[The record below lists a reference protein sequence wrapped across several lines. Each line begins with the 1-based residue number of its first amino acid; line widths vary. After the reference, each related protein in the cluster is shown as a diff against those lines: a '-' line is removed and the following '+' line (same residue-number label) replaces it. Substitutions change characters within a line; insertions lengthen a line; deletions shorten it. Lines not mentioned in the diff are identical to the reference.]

1 MAVYFG
7 DHASGFRHNE
17 VIEFINNEVLV
28 NGGSPDFYV
37 DFCSRSWNEV
47 EDQLRDVITDPQ
59 LPCAIKR
66 ACAWSALALSVR
78 VGARQREQ
86 QACWVQQLQEKLG
99 ECEAAS
105 RAVSCELRRLCEG
118 HEEAAVQLQRTQA
131 ALREALDERDMLHGQ
146 LLQLQRLV
154 HVAPLAPERVPQ
166 PQPEQLGATAWAMD
180 AGEQGKMVAMGA
192 QGVPQSEGQMAATA
206 AVVYVPGSQ
215 SPWAQVMQPPVP
227 VQVPQPFPFH
237 MPFPTGFPYSTSLP
251 SSAVTEGAATATA
264 TTVAAVTPQNST
276 PGTYPPGLWAAV
288 GAQEEIA
295 LPYDQNCFFQ
305 EEYSKNLQGEYSLG
319 DSRSHSQNEYPLLL
333 QEMYPLGKSESH
345 KQEEGPENS
354 QGTSPPG
361 GSTIHDV
368 RKSPKK
374 QQPQEKKAK
383 QPKGKKASDSQHR
396 GKPASCFSP
405 NNWECPSCK
414 VTNFQW
420 RKACYKCKK
429 VCMAVESE
437 GPDPGQTH

>member
-215 SPWAQVMQPPVP
+215 MVESPPADAGDTGSCPGPGRSRVLRSGWVHEPWPAEPAHPEPVLRNGRGHSSEKAR
-227 VQVPQPFPFH
+227 VPQI
-237 MPFPTGFPYSTSLP
+237 
-251 SSAVTEGAATATA
+251 
-264 TTVAAVTPQNST
+264 N
-276 PGTYPPGLWAAV
+276 
-288 GAQEEIA
+288 
-295 LPYDQNCFFQ
+295 
-305 EEYSKNLQGEYSLG
+305 K
-319 DSRSHSQNEYPLLL
+319 
-333 QEMYPLGKSESH
+333 
-345 KQEEGPENS
+345 
-354 QGTSPPG
+354 
-361 GSTIHDV
+361 
-368 RKSPKK
+368 
-374 QQPQEKKAK
+374 
-383 QPKGKKASDSQHR
+383 
-396 GKPASCFSP
+396 
-405 NNWECPSCK
+405 
-414 VTNFQW
+414 
-420 RKACYKCKK
+420 
-429 VCMAVESE
+429 
-437 GPDPGQTH
+437 